1 MPSMILTCSSLKE
14 YVDAAQKEMNTEHPV
29 TVIDRIYHAEPD
41 KMKEVIR
48 SEISNL
54 PTSYDTI
61 LVSMGFCGGTWD
73 HVSFDRRVVIPR
85 VDDCISLLLHTD
97 DEYRPNR
104 KEPGHLYLYESDP
117 EEFSALKI
125 MEGSECESD
134 LLRNVNQ
141 EDLYHYWFDQYHTM
155 DIIDTGL
162 NRCYEVDYVEKAQE
176 HADKINADLGYVE
189 GGYLLLKKLVSGKW
203 DEQFIVA
210 EPGTVIKH
218 GDFFS

>member
-125 MEGSECESD
+125 MEGSEFESD

-189 GGYLLLKKLVSGKW
+189 GGYLLLKKLVSAKW

>member
-125 MEGSECESD
+125 MEGSECEND